1 MALCLKSPY
10 HIHTHILSEQ
20 TNKVRHLLYFKLHQ
34 FLSLI
39 LFYNWLLLSW
49 VTGKTVKQFLKKNLQ
64 PCGTPQDKKK
74 TMIGT
79 VVTIICTHLHS
90 SVRRSQVQFVG
101 LHSWGG
107 SFLSQNKRA
116 SVTSLVFSIQQRTIV
131 TDQELHNNTLPP
143 QHKKRDHM
151 LKEFLWKLS
160 KELFLILTHWT
171 D

>member
-1 MALCLKSPY
+1 M
-10 HIHTHILSEQ
+10 
-20 TNKVRHLLYFKLHQ
+20 
-34 FLSLI
+34 
-39 LFYNWLLLSW
+39 
-49 VTGKTVKQFLKKNLQ
+49 Q

-143 QHKKRDHM
+143 QHKKKRSHVERIS
-151 LKEFLWKLS
+151 LKTFKRTLLNTNTLDWLDLPKNYQRTINGVYVVIVTGCHTFIFYRFESLYLVFPIIPILS
-160 KELFLILTHWT
+160 WRKKRKQINT
-171 D
+171 